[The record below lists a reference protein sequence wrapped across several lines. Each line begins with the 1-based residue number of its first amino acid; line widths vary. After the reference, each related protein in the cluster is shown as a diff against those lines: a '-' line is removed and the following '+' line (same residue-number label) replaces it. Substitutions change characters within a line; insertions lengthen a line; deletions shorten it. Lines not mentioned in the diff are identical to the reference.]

1 MLVAEVQRCV
11 QQRTNELQCVHP
23 DAYYKQ
29 RVCGEQVLEVQ
40 HEEVKDNLLA
50 AEASK
55 ATVLRKFE
63 RQGSGIKESIKV
75 TLHSPNHDP
84 CTRMIRFLCLK
95 YDLDAFWQ
103 PFLGSTYAV
112 LAAVCHTLCVPCL
125 CCLLAVLRWRDMYA
139 GPGGGPHQGA
149 GHQSCPG
156 EKGEDGKHPST

>member
-1 MLVAEVQRCV
+1 MSYTVCILTRTTSKECVVSRCW
-11 QQRTNELQCVHP
+11 RF
-23 DAYYKQ
+23 
-29 RVCGEQVLEVQ
+29 Q

-63 RQGSGIKESIKV
+63 RQGSSIKESIKV

-112 LAAVCHTLCVPCL
+112 LAVVCHTLCVP
-125 CCLLAVLRWRDMYA
+125 LLVLLVGCA
-139 GPGGGPHQGA
+139 EVA
-149 GHQSCPG
+149 
-156 EKGEDGKHPST
+156 